1 MEWIT
6 ITIRKAYGFIGAV
19 DIVSVRDGM
28 ITRNIIVN
36 TGDDEHGQQIIQA
49 VTHLDDVKI
58 VNVSDRVI
66 LMHLGSKIEVA
77 SKASVKMCDDLS
89 MAYTPGVARIYT
101 PFMKTR
107 KRPLR

>member
-36 TGDDEHGQQIIQA
+36 TGDEEHGQQIIQA
-49 VTHLDDVKI
+49 VKHLDDVEI

-77 SKASVKMCDDLS
+77 SKTFVEMCDDLS
-89 MAYTPGVARIYT
+89 MAYTPGVARTYT